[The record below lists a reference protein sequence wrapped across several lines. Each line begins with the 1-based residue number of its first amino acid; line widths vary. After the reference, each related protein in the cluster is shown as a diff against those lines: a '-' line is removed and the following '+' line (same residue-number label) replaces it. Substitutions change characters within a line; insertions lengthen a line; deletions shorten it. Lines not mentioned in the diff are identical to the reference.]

1 MQQPPQSAQDFDHF
15 VETAGAAIDGA
26 LGILRRHGDAL
37 SRTDRELLHELI
49 GEYGQHLVQLNRL
62 LQVNQLLR

>member
-1 MQQPPQSAQDFDHF
+1 MPAQ
-15 VETAGAAIDGA
+15 VCGAARA
-26 LGILRRHGDAL
+26 AQENATPGILRRHGDAL

-62 LQVNQLLR
+62 IQVNQLLR